1 MSATMWARLLSP
13 FLLVALAAGCGRPAV
28 PDSSKSAVLGKPMP
42 SIDRRALD
50 GRKVD
55 PASYAGKTV
64 VVKFFA
70 EYCEPCKRTLP
81 EAEALSRARADV
93 VVIGVSEDE
102 REDVARGIVEGYALS
117 FPVVHDRGQVL
128 SGRFRVSSLPASF
141 VVDPQGIVRWVGFGA
156 RSQGMEQAV
165 EAIAP

>member
-1 MSATMWARLLSP
+1 MFARFCSP
-13 FLLVALAAGCGRPAV
+13 LLLVAVAAGCGRPAV
-28 PDSSKSAVLGKPMP
+28 PDSSRSDVLGKAMP

-81 EAEALSRARADV
+81 EAEALSRSRTDV
-93 VVIGVSEDE
+93 VVIGISEDE
-102 REDVARGIVEGYALS
+102 REDVARGIVEGYGLS

-128 SGRFRVSSLPASF
+128 SGRFRVGSLPATF
-141 VVDPQGIVRWVGFGA
+141 VVDAQGIVRWAGFGA
-156 RSQGMEQAV
+156 RSQAMAEAV